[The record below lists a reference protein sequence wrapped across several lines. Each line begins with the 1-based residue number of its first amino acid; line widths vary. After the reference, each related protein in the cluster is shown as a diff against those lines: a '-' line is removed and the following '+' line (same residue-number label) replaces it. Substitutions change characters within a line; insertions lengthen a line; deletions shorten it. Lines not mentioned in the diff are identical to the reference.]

1 MRVYVKELLVAINE
15 FDPNEKTSVE
25 RLRDLVCII
34 SDNKELKHD
43 PLIKP
48 LLYIASQKMRVF
60 GYNKLNG
67 FETGNDLT
75 MSSLGFLRNATVED
89 AYRSQL
95 NPDNI
100 LDKTQKSVIELF
112 QNSFPRRL
120 LVSAPTSF
128 GKTFLMREIV
138 FLNRERYRN
147 ILLVFPTVALL
158 QENAREMDKF
168 VQKLGL
174 PHRIVKSLDSGIDTD
189 QHTVFVF
196 TPERALQLIAT
207 YPDIKLDFFFFDE
220 IYKIDEDYCSDS
232 IDEKDKEQG
241 YNSQE
246 DFLDT
251 NRGKTFRI
259 ALYLLTKMVDEFYLA
274 GPNLQQDR
282 FGDGMKRFIEM
293 NKITVKEVNFEPT
306 LRIAVDAH
314 GVTIREQY
322 PQSISQTTEKG
333 LVKIDKHVQQKIS
346 DVVQYIEQR
355 NYGKTLL
362 YCTSPTKAIEYSS
375 KLASVTEEERI
386 SHYPQEF
393 LEFIEHIKREYNLE
407 NSVEEWSL
415 IKVLKKGFGMHHGK
429 LPKYIQ
435 QEILDQFNKGTFD
448 ILFCTSTIVEGVNT
462 DAQNMIIMNA
472 SKGGEK
478 LTPFDIKNI
487 KGRAGRYY
495 HCFVGR
501 VFYMQKELFDIE
513 NSDDLALN
521 FATYSD
527 AVLGEIDLDNA
538 EYSDLTPQNG
548 ESKRIRDEQNKGFDL
563 PHEVFI
569 KNRMVKKEDQER
581 LLNILLYREGEF
593 DKYKMLINNRGD
605 VESFLKYN
613 WLKKIMETLRDAKLI
628 DDSILNRFNGIS
640 YGYYMNGFMGI
651 LAYEIKQI
659 KNPYNWSVKSVD
671 QAYSSAFKTLK
682 DVIEH
687 KIPKILSLFESILVY
702 VGERNGIDMSA
713 FSLSRVKRY
722 YETGVR
728 SPLGEALIEYGF
740 PLGAVRRLEEKF
752 NFAGMSTTTA
762 KMYCRTHIKYI
773 DNELDSYEKKL
784 FRKAM
789 RTID

>member
-1 MRVYVKELLVAINE
+1 MRDYVEKLIIAINE
-15 FDPNEKTSVE
+15 FDPDEISSVE

-34 SDNKELKHD
+34 SDNGELKQD
-43 PLIKP
+43 PTVRS
-48 LLYIASQKMRVF
+48 LLYTASQKMRVF
-60 GYNKLNG
+60 GYNKLNNIK
-67 FETGNDLT
+67 TGESTTNGDLD
-75 MSSLGFLRNATVED
+75 FLRNAAIED

-95 NPDNI
+95 NSENI
-100 LDKTQKSVIELF
+100 LDKTQKDVIELF
-112 QNSFPRRL
+112 QNSNPRRL

-128 GKTFLMREIV
+128 GKTFLMREIL
-138 FLNRERYRN
+138 FLNRDRYHN

-158 QENAREMDKF
+158 QENAREMDRF
-168 VQKLGL
+168 VKELNL
-174 PHRIVKSLDSGIDTD
+174 PHKVVKSLDNCMDVD
-189 QHTVFVF
+189 QPTVYVF

-241 YNSQE
+241 YCSHE

-251 NRGKTFRI
+251 NRGKKFRI
-259 ALYLLTKMVDEFYLA
+259 ALYLLSKMVDEFYLA

-293 NKITVKEVNFEPT
+293 NRITVKEVNFEPT

-314 GVTIREQY
+314 GTMIREQL
-322 PQSISQTTEKG
+322 PQGIPQTTEKG
-333 LVKIDKHVQQKIS
+333 LMKIDQHVSQKIS
-346 DVVQYIEQR
+346 DVVRYIER
-355 NYGKTLL
+355 KKYGKTLL
-362 YCTSPTKAIEYSS
+362 YCTSPAKAIEYAS
-375 KLASVTEEERI
+375 KLATLTEDQTSNYPEEF
-386 SHYPQEF
+386 Q
-393 LEFIEHIKREYNLE
+393 EFIEHIKREYDLDH
-407 NSVEEWSL
+407 SVEEWSL

-472 SKGGEK
+472 SKGNEK

-501 VFYMQKELFDIE
+501 VFYMHKELFDIE
-513 NSDDLALN
+513 RSDDLALN

-527 AVLGEIDLDNA
+527 APLGEIDLDNA
-538 EYSDLTPQNG
+538 EYVDLTQRNS
-548 ESKRIRDEQNKGFDL
+548 EAKRTRDQKNREFDL
-563 PHEVFI
+563 PYEIFI
-569 KNRMVKKEDQER
+569 QNRMVRKEDQER
-581 LLNILLYREGEF
+581 LLNILLYRDGEF
-593 DKYKMLINNRGD
+593 DKFKILISNCNN
-605 VESFLKYN
+605 VEGFLKYN
-613 WLKKIMETLRDAKLI
+613 WLKKILETFHDAHLI
-628 DDSILNRFNGIS
+628 EESVLTRYNGIS
-640 YGYYMNGFMGI
+640 YGYYQNGFMGI

-659 KNPYNWSVKSVD
+659 KNPGNWSVKSVD

-687 KIPKILSLFESILVY
+687 KIPKILSLFESILVF
-702 VGERNGIDMSA
+702 VGERNGMDMST

-728 SPLGEALIEYGF
+728 SALGEALTEYGF
-740 PLGAVRRLEEKF
+740 PLGAIRRLEEKF
-752 NFAGMSTTTA
+752 NFETMNTSRA
-762 KMYCRTHIKYI
+762 KAYCRYHLKEI
-773 DNELDSYEKKL
+773 DQLLDPYEEKL

-789 RTID
+789 RTIT